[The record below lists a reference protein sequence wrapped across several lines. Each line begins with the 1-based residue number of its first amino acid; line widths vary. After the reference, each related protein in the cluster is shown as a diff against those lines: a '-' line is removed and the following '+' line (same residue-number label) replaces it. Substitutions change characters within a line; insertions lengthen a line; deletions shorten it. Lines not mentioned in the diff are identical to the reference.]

1 MAVKEGIQNTMT
13 EKCRS
18 EKIVVHIYNTAL
30 YVSFQNVYAP
40 DPDPEMNVIHYKRNF
55 EQNEM
60 LGLNDMKTEN
70 YEDDS

>member
-1 MAVKEGIQNTMT
+1 MLVTFISVYKF
-13 EKCRS
+13 
-18 EKIVVHIYNTAL
+18 

-40 DPDPEMNVIHYKRNF
+40 DPDPEMKVIHYKRNF